1 MVKIKYG
8 RLEVSYWREWGE
20 WDLLKNTFWTKCVDK
35 DLKDLPFLKAWD
47 FMKIL
52 RKTPAL
58 SLFWLLKETTY
69 LVFCVDFN

>member
-1 MVKIKYG
+1 MG
-8 RLEVSYWREWGE
+8 LA
-20 WDLLKNTFWTKCVDK
+20 KNIFWTKCVDK
-35 DLKDLPFLKAWD
+35 DLQDLPLYYYSVLKVWG
-47 FMKIL
+47 FMKIS